1 MKEKVRISS
10 ADAGTRKRITRLIET
25 GDSVE
30 PVLIVAGEHSGD
42 LLGGDV
48 IRALGRLGIKQF
60 FGTGG
65 ESMKSGGCELI
76 MDVDAMAVMG
86 FVDAL
91 RNYRRLKKLALTLV
105 EEAKTRGAKT
115 AVLIDY
121 PGFNLKLAGWLKDAG
136 IRVVFLVS
144 PQLWAWHYSRIEKI
158 KKSVDLMLVLFEF
171 EKRIYE
177 AAGVQCECI
186 GHPMI
191 RRIPEQ
197 LAKEPPV
204 ALKRGKTITLM
215 PGSRRS
221 EIKGLLPAILGAAR
235 ILKEQF
241 PGLRFLLP
249 NINKDLEG
257 WIQEQ
262 IQEFP
267 ELKVEYMRDRSL
279 RCLEA
284 CDLVLV
290 ASGTATLETA
300 FFLRPMVIV
309 YRTGWVNLIL
319 ASMLMRT
326 RYVGIVNILARKPV
340 ALELLQTEVTPENIA
355 LEAARILEDD
365 PYRRG
370 IIAELEF
377 IKKSLGTGNPAEKA
391 ARAIAAFV
399 RMPATAR

>member
-1 MKEKVRISS
+1 MKDKVRLSG
-10 ADAGTRKRITRLIET
+10 ADAGTRKRITRLIDAA
-25 GDSVE
+25 DSAE

-48 IRALGRLGIKQF
+48 IRALSRLGIKQF

-65 ESMKSGGCELI
+65 ESMKSAGAEIL
-76 MDVDAMAVMG
+76 MDVDSMAVMG

-91 RNYRRLKKLALTLV
+91 RNYARLKKLARRLV
-105 EEAKTRGAKT
+105 DEAKTRGAKT

-121 PGFNLKLAGWLKDAG
+121 PGFNLKLAGWLKAAG

-144 PQLWAWHYSRIEKI
+144 PQLWAWHYSRILKI
-158 KKSVDLMLVLFEF
+158 KKTVDLMLVLFEF
-171 EKRIYE
+171 EKRIYDE
-177 AAGVQCECI
+177 EGIPCECV

-221 EIKGLLPAILGAAR
+221 EIRGLLPAILEAAR
-235 ILKEQF
+235 ILKSQF

-249 NINKDLEG
+249 NINAELEP

-262 IQEFP
+262 IQEYP
-267 ELKVEYMRDRSL
+267 ELKIEYLRDRSL
-279 RCLEA
+279 RALEA

-309 YRTGWVNLIL
+309 YRTGWINLIL
-319 ASMLMRT
+319 ASILMRT
-326 RYVGIVNILARKPV
+326 RYVGIVNILARRPV
-340 ALELLQTEVTPENIA
+340 ALELLQTEVTGENIA
-355 LEAARILEDD
+355 LEARRILEDD
-365 PYRRG
+365 AYRRA
-370 IIAELEF
+370 IVAELEF

-399 RMPATAR
+399 RTASSAR